1 MIREL
6 DYERSTAQTTRI
18 APVVVPADRPS
29 ISERWEARPK
39 EASELIVFI
48 GGLLAL
54 AVALA
59 HIGSATQAQAVAWAF
74 VVAAVLA
81 ALDKWA

>member
-29 ISERWEARPK
+29 IGDRWEARPK
-39 EASELIVFI
+39 EVSELIVLI

-54 AVALA
+54 AIALA

-74 VVAAVLA
+74 VVTGVLA
-81 ALDKWA
+81 ALRRWA